1 MDDTKAFLESD
12 KQDYDLSCWY
22 LNQRRVMELVG
33 SSYLT
38 SLTVRYASAI
48 DDAFQK
54 RLAVLTAA
62 KDALVDWMQ
71 EHKPKTLGPTPFV

>member
-22 LNQRRVMELVG
+22 FNQRRVMELVG

-38 SLTVRYASAI
+38 GATVRHASAI
-48 DDAFQK
+48 CDEFQK
-54 RLAVLTAA
+54 RL
-62 KDALVDWMQ
+62 
-71 EHKPKTLGPTPFV
+71 GY